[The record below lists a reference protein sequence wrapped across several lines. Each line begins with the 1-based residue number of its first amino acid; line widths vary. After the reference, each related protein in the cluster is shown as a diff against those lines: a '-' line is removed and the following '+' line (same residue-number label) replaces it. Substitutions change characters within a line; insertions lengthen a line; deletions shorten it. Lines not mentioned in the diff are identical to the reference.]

1 MSEENL
7 WDSLTKGAGPDDE
20 YRAEVR
26 LRRLGGPTVVL
37 GKRVVIGDRALA
49 LAALEDLFEATRREA
64 YRETDQ

>member
-26 LRRLGGPTVVL
+26 LRRLGGPCIVL
-37 GKRVVIGDRALA
+37 GKRLVLGDRALT
-49 LAALEDLFEATRREA
+49 LATLEDLFEAIRRDVPA
-64 YRETDQ
+64 ETDQ